1 MFHRRIS
8 LNPLLLLLLVN
19 FVSGFRLELLDISI
33 ISIYIYIY
41 IYDGY
46 IYPSKVHTDISIIIS
61 SRSNLTRLHGFQQLV
76 LLPELI

>member
-19 FVSGFRLELLDISI
+19 FVGGFRLELLDISI

-41 IYDGY
+41 IY

>member
-19 FVSGFRLELLDISI
+19 FVGGFRLELLDISI
-33 ISIYIYIY
+33 ISIYIYI
-41 IYDGY
+41 Y

-61 SRSNLTRLHGFQQLV
+61 SRSNLTRLNGFQQLV